1 MMSKQTSKAD
11 KIMKTFL
18 SKYPSYSVSRSNS
31 YIATTF
37 AVVVTALLVG
47 GYEASHVISDAEFF
61 AVPPT
66 TIAQPA
72 AVVRMDTIVVTAKR
86 G

>member
-1 MMSKQTSKAD
+1 
-11 KIMKTFL
+11 MKTFL
-18 SKYPSYSVSRSNS
+18 SKYPSHSVSRSNS
-31 YIATTF
+31 YVATTF

-47 GYEASHVISDAEFF
+47 GYEASHATSDAELIV
-61 AVPPT
+61 VPAT
-66 TIAQPA
+66 ALAQPA